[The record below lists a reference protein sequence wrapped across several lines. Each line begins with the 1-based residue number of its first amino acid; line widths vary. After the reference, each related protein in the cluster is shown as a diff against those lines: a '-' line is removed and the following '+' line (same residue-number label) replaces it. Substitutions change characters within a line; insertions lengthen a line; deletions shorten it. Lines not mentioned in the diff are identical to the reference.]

1 MPSIRPCTE
10 AIRGGDEFTGDAMPF
25 EVSTRQ
31 VAINKRENE
40 VHFIMLIT
48 FEINYKIGQYAKL

>member
-10 AIRGGDEFTGDAMPF
+10 AIRGGDEFTGDATPF

-31 VAINKRENE
+31 VAINKREKE
-40 VHFIMLIT
+40 VNFIMFIS
-48 FEINYKIGQYAKL
+48 FDINYKIGQHAKL